1 MLERRLTSET
11 GSILKRYAS
20 IARPDHWIKNIFM
33 LPGTA
38 LALALYPELAAGR
51 SFSRHVLS
59 TLIAL
64 ISTCLIASA
73 NYTINEWLDAD
84 FDKFHPVK
92 SSRPAVRG
100 ELDRRLVYLQYAVLA
115 IAGLTLAATIGAVFV
130 VFSVLLLVMGLVY
143 NVEPVRSKD
152 KAYIDVLSESINN
165 PLRLLLG
172 WSAIIDSALPPISVL
187 VSYWMGGAYLM
198 AIKRYAEFRMIDDHA
213 LAARYRRSFAN
224 YDEKKLLISA
234 VFYAINSA
242 FFLGIF
248 LVKYRFE
255 FLVSF
260 PFFALLFSWYLGIS
274 MDARSLAISPER
286 LHQERK
292 FAAYVCILVAMLT
305 ALLFIDIPFLKYF
318 VDYNQI
324 IRHR

>member
-1 MLERRLTSET
+1 MLERSLKSQA
-11 GSILKRYAS
+11 GSIMKRYAS

-38 LALALYPELAAGR
+38 LALALYPELAAER
-51 SFSRHVLS
+51 TFASHALS
-59 TLIAL
+59 TLIAV
-64 ISTCLIASA
+64 ISTCLVASA
-73 NYTINEWLDAD
+73 NYTINEWLDAES
-84 FDKFHPVK
+84 DKFHPVK
-92 SSRPAVRG
+92 SARPAVSG
-100 ELDRRLVYLQYAVLA
+100 ELDGRLVYLQYALLA
-115 IAGLTLAATIGAVFV
+115 IAGLALAATISKMFV
-130 VFSVLLLVMGLVY
+130 VFSVLLLVMGLIY
-143 NVEPVRSKD
+143 NVEPIRSKD

-172 WSAIIDSALPPISVL
+172 WSAIIDTALPPISVL

-198 AIKRYAEFRMIDDHA
+198 AIKRYAEFRLIDDHE
-213 LAARYRRSFAN
+213 LAARYRRSFAD

-234 VFYAINSA
+234 VFYALNSA

-255 FLVSF
+255 FLISF

-286 LHQERK
+286 LHQERR
-292 FAAYVCILVAMLT
+292 FAVYVCILVAMLT
-305 ALLFIDIPFLKYF
+305 ALLFVDIPFLRYF

-324 IRHR
+324 IRHK

>member
-1 MLERRLTSET
+1 
-11 GSILKRYAS
+11 
-20 IARPDHWIKNIFM
+20 
-33 LPGTA
+33 
-38 LALALYPELAAGR
+38 
-51 SFSRHVLS
+51 
-59 TLIAL
+59 
-64 ISTCLIASA
+64 
-73 NYTINEWLDAD
+73 
-84 FDKFHPVK
+84 
-92 SSRPAVRG
+92 
-100 ELDRRLVYLQYAVLA
+100 
-115 IAGLTLAATIGAVFV
+115 
-130 VFSVLLLVMGLVY
+130 
-143 NVEPVRSKD
+143 
-152 KAYIDVLSESINN
+152 
-165 PLRLLLG
+165 
-172 WSAIIDSALPPISVL
+172 
-187 VSYWMGGAYLM
+187 MGGAYLM

-255 FLVSF
+255 FLISF

>member
-1 MLERRLTSET
+1 MTERMS
-11 GSILKRYAS
+11 
-20 IARPDHWIKNIFM
+20 
-33 LPGTA
+33 
-38 LALALYPELAAGR
+38 
-51 SFSRHVLS
+51 
-59 TLIAL
+59 
-64 ISTCLIASA
+64 
-73 NYTINEWLDAD
+73 
-84 FDKFHPVK
+84 
-92 SSRPAVRG
+92 
-100 ELDRRLVYLQYAVLA
+100 
-115 IAGLTLAATIGAVFV
+115 
-130 VFSVLLLVMGLVY
+130 
-143 NVEPVRSKD
+143 SKD
-152 KAYIDVLSESINN
+152 RACMDVLSKSTNS
-165 PLRLLLG
+165 PSGYWLG
-172 WSAIIDSALPPISVL
+172 GRRIIDSAHPPISVL

-213 LAARYRRSFAN
+213 QAARYRRSCAN

-248 LVKYRFE
+248 LVKYWFE
-255 FLVSF
+255 FVVSF

-274 MDARSLAISPER
+274 MHVRALAISPER

-292 FAAYVCILVAMLT
+292 FAAYVCILVGMLT